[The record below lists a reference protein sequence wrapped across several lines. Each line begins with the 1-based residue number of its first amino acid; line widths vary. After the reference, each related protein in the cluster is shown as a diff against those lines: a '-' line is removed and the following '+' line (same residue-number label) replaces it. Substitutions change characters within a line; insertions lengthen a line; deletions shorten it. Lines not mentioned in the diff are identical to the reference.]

1 MKKILLFT
9 LCITFSQIAM
19 AQKNMLEMPLPEDQT
34 IKKGVLENG
43 LTYYIHNT
51 KVTKDVAS
59 YYIIQNVGSIL
70 EKDNQQGLAHFFRE
84 RQPTRISTF
93 FRTHGL

>member
-9 LCITFSQIAM
+9 FCIAFNYIAL
-19 AQKNMLEMPLPEDQT
+19 AQKNMLEMPLPEDLT

-43 LTYYIHNT
+43 LTYYIHDT

-59 YYIIQNVGSIL
+59 
-70 EKDNQQGLAHFFRE
+70 
-84 RQPTRISTF
+84 
-93 FRTHGL
+93 